1 MFWQEGIDNYFQS
14 LDALEIIPICRGKAC
29 GDRCYGD
36 GVCNTAYNGTAVVC
50 DFTPDM
56 VLGCKI
62 GEPFGM
68 FCIII
73 NNT

>member
-14 LDALEIIPICRGKAC
+14 LDALEIVPMCRGKAC

-36 GVCNTAYNGTAVVC
+36 GACNTAYNGTAVVC

-56 VLGCKI
+56 ALGCKI

-68 FCIII
+68 FCIIMS
-73 NNT
+73 NT